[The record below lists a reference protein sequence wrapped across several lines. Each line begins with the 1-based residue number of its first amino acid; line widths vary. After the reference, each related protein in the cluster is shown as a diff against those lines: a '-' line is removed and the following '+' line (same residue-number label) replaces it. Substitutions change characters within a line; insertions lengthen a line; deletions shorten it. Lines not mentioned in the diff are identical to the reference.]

1 MVLRLHK
8 EETCIRE
15 TEAAHVSLKNLT
27 KAFNANVRA
36 VFELTIE
43 VKKGEFL
50 SLLGPSGCGKTT
62 ILRLIAGLEMPDK
75 GIIRI
80 GDKIVAGNEWIQPE
94 KRKIGLVFQDYA
106 LFPHM
111 TIFKNIAFGLTG
123 CAKNELKQKVME
135 LLKMVG
141 LPDIAERYPHELSG
155 GQQQRVALAR
165 ALAPSPEVML
175 LDEPFSNLDA
185 DLRMELRTETK
196 RILKESGT
204 TAILVT
210 HDQEEAFSLS
220 DRVGVLNSGRL
231 EQIGTPE
238 EIYHRPVT
246 RFVANFVGRA
256 DFIDGRIEG
265 DFVISDIGVFKCGD
279 AMPCDTLDVD
289 PSRKLAQLG
298 RQQDFLTEPELF
310 NEVELM
316 IRPDDVDFAIDP
328 QGNASIIEAE
338 FLGAEI
344 VYKILLLNGKV
355 IHSIRPSTRSFSI
368 GSRVNITVDPAHIII
383 FSKGGEDNVGNGDK
397 QC

>member
-36 VFELTIE
+36 VFELTME

-80 GDKIVAGNEWIQPE
+80 GDKIVAGKEWIQPE

-165 ALAPSPEVML
+165 AMAPSPEVML

-185 DLRMELRTETK
+185 DLRHELRTETK
-196 RILKESGT
+196 RILKEKGT
-204 TAILVT
+204 TTILVT

-220 DRVGVLNSGRL
+220 DRVGVLNKGRL
-231 EQIGTPE
+231 EQVGAPD
-238 EIYHRPVT
+238 EIYHKPAT

-256 DFIDGRIEG
+256 DFVNGRIEG
-265 DFVISDIGVFKCGD
+265 NSIISDIGIFKCNGTI
-279 AMPCDTLDVD
+279 PCDAVDVD
-289 PSRKLAQLG
+289 SGKKQALLE
-298 RQQDFLTEPELF
+298 RQQDILTETKVS
-310 NEVELM
+310 NVVDLM
-316 IRPDDVDFAIDP
+316 IRPDDVDFIIDP
-328 QGNASIIEAE
+328 NGNASIVEAE

-344 VYKILLLNGKV
+344 IYKIFLSSGRI
-355 IHSIRPSTRSFSI
+355 IHSIRPSTKIFNV
-368 GSRVNITVDPAHIII
+368 GSKVSITVDPAHIVI
-383 FSKGGEDNVGNGDK
+383 FKKDERR
-397 QC
+397 